1 MTDLG
6 DDVTFP
12 IKKNLSLHQDKINLD
27 DKNRCHFLPSL
38 GAKTKYIKIGNE
50 LLYFG
55 ES

>member
-27 DKNRCHFLPSL
+27 DKNDCNFLPTL
-38 GAKTKYIKIGNE
+38 GAEIKFITTGNE
-50 LLYFG
+50 LLYLG